1 MSESITTISE
11 KAFFNSTISQ
21 INLNY
26 ISTIEIEAFCN
37 CSDLESIDLSSIQSL
52 DTSCFANSSLIEINL
67 PDNLTSIP
75 SYAFYNCFKLTS
87 FISNCNRFE
96 SYAFCNCTSLKMFK
110 YNFKSLENIGA
121 NAFQNVPIEEFSV
134 KIEYLFDS
142 QLLELP
148 IKKFIISS
156 HLSSID
162 SMQSYSDNYGSNRYY
177 FEKYYPLLESIEY
190 TTDSNYILLVNME
203 QIEEID
209 TSDDPESRIS
219 VYIAG
224 CPKLKKLPNRI
235 ENVFYIGDL
244 PEIESV
250 DLSYCKL
257 IKRNSFYN
265 CPKLKNVIG
274 WGDHE
279 MNVYQSLF
287 VL

>member
-1 MSESITTISE
+1 
-11 KAFFNSTISQ
+11 
-21 INLNY
+21 
-26 ISTIEIEAFCN
+26 
-37 CSDLESIDLSSIQSL
+37 
-52 DTSCFANSSLIEINL
+52 
-67 PDNLTSIP
+67 
-75 SYAFYNCFKLTS
+75 
-87 FISNCNRFE
+87 
-96 SYAFCNCTSLKMFK
+96 MFK

-219 VYIAG
+219 VYIAR

-235 ENVFYIGDL
+235 ENLFYIGDL